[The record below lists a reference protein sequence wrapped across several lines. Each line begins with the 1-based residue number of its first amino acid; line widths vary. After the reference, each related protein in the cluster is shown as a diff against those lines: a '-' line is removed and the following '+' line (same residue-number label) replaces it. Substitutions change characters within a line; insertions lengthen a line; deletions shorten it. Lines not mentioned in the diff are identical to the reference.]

1 MKVIIIED
9 EELAA
14 EGLIFSLKKVQA
26 DIHVLAVLDSVKT
39 ATQWFK
45 NNDAPDLAF
54 FDIQLADGLSFE
66 IFEQTPVKCPVI
78 FTTAF
83 DEYALRAF
91 RVNSID
97 DLLKPIGLDDLKRA
111 FEKLRLLK
119 VDNQSAPE
127 TVPVG
132 QYLSLELIKQVM
144 AIATQQ
150 VKTPQY
156 KTRFMVKIGEHLQ
169 SIAADDIDFFM
180 GENKIVWL
188 YLKSGRKYIVDYT
201 LDQLDDLLEP
211 DRFFRLN
218 RQFMS
223 NILAI
228 KDVIA
233 YSNSRLK
240 IVLNAPPN
248 KEDILMSRE
257 KVEAFKLWLG

>member
-1 MKVIIIED
+1 MMKIIIIED

-14 EGLIFSLKKVQA
+14 EGLTFSLKKVEPDTQ
-26 DIHVLAVLDSVKT
+26 VLAVLDSVKT
-39 ATQWFK
+39 AIDWFK
-45 NNDAPDLAF
+45 NNAAPDLAF

-66 IFEQTPVKCPVI
+66 IFEKTPVNCPVI

-97 DLLKPIGLDDLKRA
+97 YLLKPIGTDDLKRA
-111 FEKLRLLK
+111 FEKLRLIK
-119 VDNQSAPE
+119 GE
-127 TVPVG
+127 TTLPSEMQA
-132 QYLSLELIKQVM
+132 QYLSQDLMKQVM

-156 KTRFMVKIGEHLQ
+156 KMRFMVKIGEHLQ
-169 SIAADDIDFFM
+169 TIQAEEIDFFM

-188 YLKSGRKYIVDYT
+188 YHKNGRKYIVDYT

-211 DRFFRLN
+211 ERFFRLN
-218 RQFMS
+218 RQFLS
-223 NILAI
+223 SISAI

-240 IVLNAPPN
+240 IVLQTPPN

-257 KVEAFKLWLG
+257 KVEAFKYWLGK